1 MLPLIGADGVGAF
14 GRPISIGGT
23 IVGRLVALPFRT
35 RWLSAG
41 GLLRRSLG
49 LSRRST
55 AQHTMYTR
63 GDA

>member
-1 MLPLIGADGVGAF
+1 MLALIGTAGVGAQ
-14 GRPISIGGT
+14 RSISIGGT

-41 GLLRRSLG
+41 GLLWRSLG

>member
-1 MLPLIGADGVGAF
+1 MLALIGTDGVGAR
-14 GRPISIGGT
+14 RPISIGGT